1 MILINFSYYSPYS
14 NQWEIL
20 LEYGTSKGV
29 TNPFL
34 VLESAWHK
42 PAWALVKDALA
53 QVEQGCPKEFA
64 WKLHLYRGYLAICNP
79 TEPADTVQQ
88 QLQQQIQQPPQFNN
102 VDRYVDIGKTHA
114 LKKYDQFALN
124 TSWFYPRC
132 AISRNFALTTKI
144 N

>member
-1 MILINFSYYSPYS
+1 M
-14 NQWEIL
+14 
-20 LEYGTSKGV
+20 EYGTSKGV

-79 TEPADTVQQ
+79 TEPDVQ
-88 QLQQQIQQPPQFNN
+88 QLQQMPTQSQFSN
-102 VDRYVDIGKTHA
+102 VDRYVDIASTLCIKEWRRLPHVVSHIHLTYLQAAQQVMELHEAASIHKGK
-114 LKKYDQFALN
+114 Y
-124 TSWFYPRC
+124 
-132 AISRNFALTTKI
+132 
-144 N
+144 